1 MTEYELTPEQ
11 WKKLEWE
18 AQNFP
23 YSLEIAL
30 LELRE
35 RVQRL
40 EGLIDERGPVKHLDH
55 ARKMAEGSLLMRVAT
70 AISEGVESFNWEPEA
85 SRAIQ
90 EVAQWIREHYPS
102 FQGISVALEE
112 EIER

>member
-1 MTEYELTPEQ
+1 MTEHELTPEQ

-40 EGLIDERGPVKHLDH
+40 EGLIDGRGPIRHLDH
-55 ARKMAEGSLLMRVAT
+55 ARKMTEGSLLERVAKVLSDD
-70 AISEGVESFNWEPEA
+70 IESFNWEPEA
-85 SRAIQ
+85 YRAIS
-90 EVAQWIREHYPS
+90 EVAQWIREKHPS
-102 FQGISVALEE
+102 FQAISVVLEKE
-112 EIER
+112 LER